1 MRMDLTGP
9 AQAVAP
15 ALAAILVGG
24 DDAGHA
30 ASVAIPASTPAAAV
44 RRARRGCN
52 PDLRRPGLL
61 ARRLLIFGCRCRS
74 PDNESPR
81 RPPDRAMR
89 QAGHG
94 WPAADSNAALPAAPG
109 HGPRLARSRSRTP
122 PPH

>member
-44 RRARRGCN
+44 RRARRGCT

-61 ARRLLIFGCRCRS
+61 PPRLLIFGCRGRT
-74 PDNESPR
+74 PDTESPR
-81 RPPDRAMR
+81 RRPARGMR
-89 QAGHG
+89 KAAQG
-94 WPAADSNAALPAAPG
+94 WPGPASQAWSPAHPGRAP
-109 HGPRLARSRSRTP
+109 RSGRRP
-122 PPH
+122 P